1 MGSVTGLF
9 LIRKKGKKSLTYG
22 KIADGARRVVTVSRS
37 HLESWTASQG
47 MEADTRKSCYLKAHD
62 AC

>member
-1 MGSVTGLF
+1 MGSATGLF
-9 LIRKKGKKSLTYG
+9 LIRKKWKKSLTYG

-37 HLESWTASQG
+37 HLESPTASQG
-47 MEADTRKSCYLKAHD
+47 MEADMIKACYLEAHD